1 MIAFLPPSP
10 DTSVVPWKSWV
21 MDALQHLKGLEALK
35 KMNPETEED
44 KKKRR
49 RGIIFGAVIN
59 FIVSLAM
66 IIVGGIHNNDTDCPG
81 RQATE
86 FLIVGGSILLCSS
99 LLKLQ
104 YLAPLPM
111 LHKVVDIGSPLLD
124 FVYFII
130 VIWGSARVF
139 GKFTYGKN
147 YSPLLGGSNFGFP
160 ASNRF
165 LPFLDII

>member
-1 MIAFLPPSP
+1 
-10 DTSVVPWKSWV
+10 

-139 GKFTYGKN
+139 GKQSKATLNNCGA
-147 YSPLLGGSNFGFP
+147 LT
-160 ASNRF
+160 
-165 LPFLDII
+165 

>member
-1 MIAFLPPSP
+1 
-10 DTSVVPWKSWV
+10 

-59 FIVSLAM
+59 LIVSLAM

-99 LLKLQ
+99 ILKLM
-104 YLAPLPM
+104 YLAPWPV
-111 LHKVVDIGSPLLD
+111 LHKIVDVGSPLLD
-124 FVYFII
+124 FIYFII

-139 GKFTYGKN
+139 GK
-147 YSPLLGGSNFGFP
+147 
-160 ASNRF
+160 
-165 LPFLDII
+165 